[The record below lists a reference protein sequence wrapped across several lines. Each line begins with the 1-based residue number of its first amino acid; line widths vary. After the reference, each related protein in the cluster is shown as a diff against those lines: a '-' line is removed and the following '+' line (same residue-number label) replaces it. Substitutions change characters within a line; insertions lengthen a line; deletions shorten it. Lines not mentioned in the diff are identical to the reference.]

1 MLEEPRNIYLVTW
14 VETDTKRHLNGYIL
28 AEGDSLEALK
38 RFFNL
43 IKTHGLAVDRVANVV
58 MLRKGGF
65 PFDLELLYQVSSQ
78 EGLVNLENEPENEV

>member
-14 VETDTKRHLNGYIL
+14 VDDAKRHLNSYIL
-28 AEGDSLEALK
+28 AKGDSLEAIK

-43 IKTHGLAVDRVANVV
+43 IGIYGHGADRVANVV
-58 MLRKGGF
+58 LLRKGGF

-78 EGLVNLENEPENEV
+78 EGLIILENV